1 MRVFQQFRKILIA
14 LSLVLVLFTTSAC
27 AGATQASDR
36 VTEQPRLG
44 TTSTTQVERGTS
56 IAGQEYGDW
65 LVQTSKDLVQD
76 AYVRDNDKLG
86 VVISPKVRPNQVR
99 SLTRSIVQSFH
110 QNFRDRDLKVLMY
123 APDKTL
129 IMTAQYNNQ
138 TQQIEYE
145 AADS

>member
-1 MRVFQQFRKILIA
+1 
-14 LSLVLVLFTTSAC
+14 
-27 AGATQASDR
+27 
-36 VTEQPRLG
+36 
-44 TTSTTQVERGTS
+44 
-56 IAGQEYGDW
+56 
-65 LVQTSKDLVQD
+65 
-76 AYVRDNDKLG
+76 
-86 VVISPKVRPNQVR
+86 VR
-99 SLTRSIVQSFH
+99 SLARSIVQSFH